1 MADNVEFDEH
11 LFRKAAQKT
20 GHVQDRIT
28 GIIDRLST
36 SIAARGNCWGNDT
49 IGRNFANGP
58 DGSGGYTTTRD
69 NLIKGARNVAGTF
82 ENFSEGQTETA
93 DLLRDMEHGNR
104 DGIR

>member
-20 GHVQDRIT
+20 GHVEDRIN
-28 GIIDRLST
+28 GIIDRLSA

-49 IGRNFANGP
+49 IGRNFAN
-58 DGSGGYTTTRD
+58 GSGGYTTTRD

-82 ENFSEGQTETA
+82 QNFSEGQTKTA
-93 DLLRDMEHGNR
+93 NLLRDMEHGNR

>member
-11 LFRKAAQKT
+11 LFRKAARKT
-20 GHVQDRIT
+20 GHVQDRVN

-36 SIAARGNCWGNDT
+36 SIAARGNCWGDDT
-49 IGRNFANGP
+49 IGRNFASGP
-58 DGSGGYTTTRD
+58 DGQGGYTTTRD
-69 NLIKGARNVAGTF
+69 NLISGARNVASTF

>member
-11 LFRKAAQKT
+11 LFRKAARKT
-20 GHVQDRIT
+20 GHVEDRIN
-28 GIIDRLST
+28 GIIDRLSA
-36 SIAARGNCWGNDT
+36 SIVARGNCWGNDT

-69 NLIKGARNVAGTF
+69 SLINGARNVAGTF
-82 ENFSEGQTETA
+82 ENFSKGQTKTA
-93 DLLRDMEHGNR
+93 NLLRDMEHGNR

>member
-20 GHVQDRIT
+20 GHVEHRIT
-28 GIIDRLST
+28 GIIDRLKA
-36 SIAARGNCWGNDT
+36 SIDARKDCWGNDS

-69 NLIKGARNVAGTF
+69 NLIQGGRNVAGTF
-82 ENFSEGQTETA
+82 RNFSDGQTKTA
-93 DLLRDMEHGNR
+93 NLLRDMEHGNR